1 VSSYTTKDAH
11 SRTIYTEMKHPTNT
25 PSDDYVWICTYCAK
39 TFDSFP
45 FDTECSAHVVTW
57 AKSQLA
63 RKGDKILGLKI
74 PKNTQF
80 GREENG

>member
-1 VSSYTTKDAH
+1 
-11 SRTIYTEMKHPTNT
+11 MMHPTNT

-45 FDTECSAHVVTW
+45 FDEVCMPHVVTW

-63 RKGDKILGLKI
+63 RRGDKILGLKL
-74 PKNTQF
+74 PKNTQW
-80 GREENG
+80 RKSDD